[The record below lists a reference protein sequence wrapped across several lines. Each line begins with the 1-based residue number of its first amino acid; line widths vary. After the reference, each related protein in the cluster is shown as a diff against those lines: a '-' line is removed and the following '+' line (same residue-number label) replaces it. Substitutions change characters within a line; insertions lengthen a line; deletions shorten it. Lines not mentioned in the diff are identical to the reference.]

1 MQQTVA
7 AQLEELTRL
16 RHETPAAVIA
26 EAVELGLS
34 RLYVETVLS
43 HYLKKHLSRRR
54 AVQLVGLEAVVSAE
68 RQHQVTQQDV
78 AWGLSRA

>member
-1 MQQTVA
+1 MQQTMA

-16 RHETPAAVIA
+16 RHETPATVIA
-26 EAVELGLS
+26 EAVQLGLS

-43 HYLKKHLSRRR
+43 QYLKKHMSRRKTI
-54 AVQLVGLEAVVSAE
+54 QLVGLEAVVLAE
-68 RQHQVTQQDV
+68 QQHHATQHDI